1 MRTVGAIT
9 GTLGLFEPG
18 SSNPITQKDTIW
30 MQAIA
35 DRTALAVENAQLYSD
50 AVNRLE
56 RLAALQSVS
65 LAISASPDLRLTLKV
80 ILDHVTSQLKVDAAD
95 VLLLDEADNT
105 LALSASTGFLATAVP
120 DYRLPADDGVPGR
133 AVTGRRIET

>member
-1 MRTVGAIT
+1 
-9 GTLGLFEPG
+9 
-18 SSNPITQKDTIW
+18 

-35 DRTALAVENAQLYSD
+35 GRTGVGVEDAQLYDD
-50 AVNRLE
+50 AVKRLE

-65 LAISASPDLRLTLKV
+65 LAISVSGDLRLTLKV

-95 VLLLDEADNT
+95 ILLLDDSDNT

-120 DYRLPADDGVPGR
+120 DYRLPADEGIPGR
-133 AVTGRRIET
+133 AVTSRRIETVTALRAFSPLRHRPIFPRDRFPPY